1 MTASKHLSAQETLAW
16 LDRLRDTIRECAAS
30 AGKLDEDFT
39 HNAGRIRRQ
48 TDKEMGA
55 LEGHLAASL
64 KGAETA
70 RDTRKNGILFRHDQL
85 KLRIQQAHDRA
96 RESRLS
102 VIEAHAGRQIAQVQR
117 ELLEITRE
125 MDATITK
132 SDLRFAD
139 LRKELEKENAAVA
152 RAEHGAGAAVRGY
165 PGWQQRLAAAGYEDN
180 GPAVELQSTVGPLRE
195 QLQATRS
202 AIVKLRLW
210 PPVLLFSLLPPW
222 LLFPLVI
229 AGFAA
234 LVPLK
239 LSVNDAPITWT
250 QAGIWG
256 GATLGALILLHLVGR
271 LLAGGAA
278 ARMIEAVGRL
288 RRVQAA
294 TVQGVDGGQQEAR
307 ELIRAEAE
315 KRSAVLHDRWNT
327 IQGEADRKRD
337 ELGRRLEERLTRVH
351 ALNERLR
358 EKNFARVE
366 GEFASIASQRMAGVN
381 ESRLTLETS
390 RNQRLRE
397 FETTQKT
404 GWEAAVAK
412 WNEVTTGSYQAFAAL
427 RAGAAADFPAWSDN
441 KLRNWTP
448 PQSFAAGALAS
459 SLAVDL
465 AKLAGPLPADPRL
478 KLPGPPA
485 FELPLVLAF
494 PGQGSILFETKE
506 TGRTTAIA
514 SLNNLVL
521 RLLSVSPPGRV
532 VFTILDPLD
541 LGQSFAGLMH
551 LADHEERLINQ
562 RIWTQPEHIEQ
573 RLAELNEHIEKVTQL
588 YLRNEFET
596 IAEYNE
602 QAGRIA
608 EPYHFLVIADFPTNF
623 TDLAA
628 RRLMSI
634 AASGPRCG
642 VYTFVHWDVRKPS
655 PNEFVPD
662 DLRAASLCLKSRGEQ
677 FLIADRPAEGATLAL
692 ESPPNAE
699 FVTDFLQR
707 VGKASLDSNRVEV
720 PFTDIAPADAGLWS
734 QESTSELRVAIGR
747 TGATKL
753 QQLALGK
760 GTKQH
765 VLVAGKTG
773 SGKSTLF
780 HVMITNLALWHSP
793 DQVEFYL
800 VDFKK
805 GVEFK
810 CYGTHRLPHAR
821 VVAIESDREFGLSVL
836 ERVDEELRR
845 RGDLFRKLG
854 VQDVA
859 GFKRAGGQE
868 ALPRT
873 LLIIDEFQEFFT
885 EDDRV
890 AQTASLLLDRLV
902 RQGRA
907 FGIHVLLGSQTLG
920 GAYTLAR
927 TTLGQMVVRIALQ
940 CNEADAMLIMEDDNV
955 AARLLSRPG
964 EAIYNDAAG
973 AIAGNNPFQI
983 VWLGDDE
990 RDQWL
995 AKVQRHA
1002 EQTGRTF
1009 NVPVVFEGNAPADVR
1024 ENPLLT
1030 TTLATPATTAPA
1042 APRVWLGAPNSI
1054 KGPTEILLHRQ
1065 SGHHLLIVGQR
1076 DETALALLGLAVV
1089 TLAAQHPASAARF
1102 VVFDAL
1108 PADSAPRAF
1117 LESVVQPL
1125 PHEATL
1131 AGVLDVDAVMTD
1143 LSAEFARRADPAMA
1157 ATAPTIFVVVNGLQR
1172 FKALRVEDDFSFSLD
1187 AEAGAPKPGAVFNQL
1202 ISEGADRGMHV
1213 LCWCDTWNN
1222 LTRQLNRKAISEFE
1236 LRVLFQMSATDSASL
1251 MDSPAASNLGLHR
1264 AILYNAQAGTA
1275 ETFRPYALPDKEWV
1289 EKAAS
1294 DSRKPPVDRVGLAT

>member
-1 MTASKHLSAQETLAW
+1 MSKHLAARETLGW
-16 LDRLRDTIRECAAS
+16 LDRLRDTIRECAANAAKLDLDFTTN
-30 AGKLDEDFT
+30 AGK
-39 HNAGRIRRQ
+39 IRRQ
-48 TDKEMGA
+48 TDKEIVT
-55 LEGHLAASL
+55 LESHLSASL
-64 KGAETA
+64 KGAETT
-70 RDTRKNGILFRHDQL
+70 RDTRKNGINFRHDQL
-85 KLRIQQAHDRA
+85 KLRIHQAFECA

-102 VIEAHAGRQIAQVQR
+102 VIEAHEGRQIAQVQR
-117 ELLEITRE
+117 DLLEINR
-125 MDATITK
+125 ATETALK
-132 SDLRFAD
+132 DSDQRFAE
-139 LRKELEKENAAVA
+139 LRKALEKESAAVQRIERSA
-152 RAEHGAGAAVRGY
+152 NAAVRGY
-165 PGWQQRLAAAGYEDN
+165 PGWQRRLAASGYEEG
-180 GPAVELQSTVGPLRE
+180 GPTVEVQQTVETLR
-195 QLQATRS
+195 QQVATTRS
-202 AIVKLRLW
+202 AALVLRLS
-210 PPVLLFSLLPPW
+210 PPVFFFSLLPPW
-222 LLFPLVI
+222 MLVPIVI
-229 AGFAA
+229 AGFVAA
-234 LVPLK
+234 VPLK
-239 LSVNDAPITWT
+239 FSVGGNPITWL
-250 QAGIWG
+250 QAGTWG
-256 GATLGALILLHLVGR
+256 GVTLAVLVVLHLLGR
-271 LLAGGAA
+271 LISGGAA
-278 ARMIEAVGRL
+278 ARMIAATGKL
-288 RRVQAA
+288 RSLQAA
-294 TVQGVDGGQQEAR
+294 TVQGVDGGQQDAR
-307 ELIRAEAE
+307 ARIRADAE
-315 KRSAVLHDRWNT
+315 KRSAVFNERWNSVKA
-327 IQGEADRKRD
+327 EADQMRH
-337 ELGRRLEERLTRVH
+337 ELARQLELRLARVH
-351 ALNERLR
+351 THNEGLR
-358 EKNFARVE
+358 EKSYARVE
-366 GEFASIASQRMAGVN
+366 SDFAALASRRMAEVN
-381 ESRLTLETS
+381 ESRVAFEKT
-390 RNQRLRE
+390 RDDRLRE
-397 FETTQKT
+397 FETTQRS
-404 GWEAAVAK
+404 GWEATIAK
-412 WNEVTTGSYQAFAAL
+412 WSEVTTGAFQTFAEVRAAAAL
-427 RAGAAADFPAWSDN
+427 DFPAWTDS
-441 KLRNWTP
+441 KLRQWTAP
-448 PQSFAAGALAS
+448 TKFASAAPLGNLAI
-459 SLAVDL
+459 DL
-465 AKLAGPLPADPRL
+465 AKLAGTLPEDARL
-478 KLPGPPA
+478 KLPGSPN
-485 FELPLVLAF
+485 FNVPLLLTY
-494 PGQGSILFETKE
+494 PGQGSLLFETKD
-506 TGRTTAIA
+506 TGRPAAIA
-514 SLNNLVL
+514 TLNDLVL
-521 RLLSVSPPGRV
+521 RVLSIAPPGRA

-551 LADHEERLINQ
+551 LADHEDRLINQ

-588 YLRNEFET
+588 YLRNEFAT

-634 AASGPRCG
+634 AASGQRCG
-642 VYTFVHWDVRKPS
+642 VYTLVHWDLRKPL

-662 DLRAASLCLKSRGEQ
+662 DLRAASVCLKARGEHVA
-677 FLIADRPAEGATLAL
+677 INDRPTDGALLKL
-692 ESPPNAE
+692 ETPPDAD
-699 FVTDFLQR
+699 FVTDFLGR
-707 VGKASLDSNRVEV
+707 VGRASLDSNRVEV
-720 PFTDIAPADAGLWS
+720 PFTDIVPADGELWS
-734 QESTSELRVAIGR
+734 LETTTEVRVAIGR

-780 HVMITNLALWHSP
+780 HVLITNLALWYSP

-854 VQDVA
+854 VQDLA

-940 CNEADAMLIMEDDNV
+940 CNEADAMLIMEDDNP
-955 AARLLSRPG
+955 APRLLSRPG

-973 AIAGNNPFQI
+973 ALAGNNPFQI
-983 VWLGDDE
+983 VWLGDEE
-990 RDQWL
+990 RDVWL
-995 AKVQRHA
+995 GKVQQHA
-1002 EQTGRTF
+1002 AQSPFASRM
-1009 NVPVVFEGNAPADVR
+1009 PVVFEGNAPADLR
-1024 ENPLLT
+1024 ENPLLSA
-1030 TTLATPATTAPA
+1030 TLAATSTAAPA
-1042 APRVWLGAPNSI
+1042 APRIWLGAPNSI
-1054 KGPTEILLHRQ
+1054 KGPTEIALHRQ

-1076 DETALALLGLAVV
+1076 DETALALLGIGMA
-1089 TLAAQHPASAARF
+1089 TLAAQHPVNAAKF
-1102 VVFDAL
+1102 IVFDAL
-1108 PADSAPRAF
+1108 PAGSAQRAF
-1117 LESVVQPL
+1117 MESVVQPL
-1125 PHEATL
+1125 PHDATL

-1143 LSAEFARRADPAMA
+1143 LSAEFNRRADASVA
-1157 ATAPTIFVVVNGLQR
+1157 ATAPAIFVVVNGLQR
-1172 FKALRVEDDFSFSLD
+1172 FKGLKIEDDFSFSSD
-1187 AEAGAPKPGAVFNQL
+1187 ADSSGPKPGAVFNQL

-1251 MDSPAASNLGLHR
+1251 MDSPAAGNLGLHR

-1275 ETFRPYALPDKEWV
+1275 ETFRPYALPDKGWV
-1289 EKAAS
+1289 EKTSAVLR
-1294 DSRKPPVDRVGLAT
+1294 DTVKV

>member
-1 MTASKHLSAQETLAW
+1 MTVSKHLSAKETLGW

-30 AGKLDEDFT
+30 AGQLDLDYT
-39 HNAGRIRRQ
+39 NNTGRMRRQ
-48 TDKEMGA
+48 TDKEISA
-55 LEGHLAASL
+55 LEGHLTASL
-64 KGAETA
+64 KGAETT
-70 RDTRKNGILFRHDQL
+70 RDTRKNGIVFRHDQL
-85 KLRIQQAHDRA
+85 KLRIQQAYERA
-96 RESRLS
+96 RESRLL

-117 ELLEITRE
+117 EILEITRE
-125 MDATITK
+125 MEATLK
-132 SDLRFAD
+132 DSDQRFAD
-139 LRKELEKENAAVA
+139 LRKELEKESAAVA
-152 RAEHGAGAAVRGY
+152 RIEDGANAAVRGY
-165 PGWQQRLAAAGYEDN
+165 PGWQRRLAAAGYEEN
-180 GPAVELQSTVGPLRE
+180 GPAVEIQSSVDALKQQSVVTRRAVTRLR
-195 QLQATRS
+195 
-202 AIVKLRLW
+202 VW

-222 LLFPLVI
+222 LLFPIAI

-234 LVPLK
+234 IVPLK
-239 LSVNDAPITWT
+239 LAVNGQPVTWT
-250 QAGIWG
+250 QAGTWG
-256 GATLGALILLHLVGR
+256 GAALGALIVLHVLGR
-271 LLAGGAA
+271 LLAGGSAT
-278 ARMIEAVGRL
+278 RMIESAGRL
-288 RRVQAA
+288 RRLLAA
-294 TVQGVDGGQQEAR
+294 TVQGVDGGQQAAR
-307 ELIRAEAE
+307 ERIRAAAE
-315 KRSAVLHDRWNT
+315 KRSTVLNERWNS
-327 IQGEADRKRD
+327 IKAEADQMRH
-337 ELGRRLEERLTRVH
+337 ELERRLELRFARVQ
-351 ALNERLR
+351 ALNETLR
-358 EKNFARVE
+358 ERSFARVE
-366 GEFASIASQRMAGVN
+366 GEFAAIASKRRAEVN
-381 ESRLTLETS
+381 ESRRAFEKN
-390 RNQRLRE
+390 RDDRLRE
-397 FETTQKT
+397 FEATQKS
-404 GWEAAVAK
+404 GWETAIAK
-412 WNEVTTGSYQAFAAL
+412 WNEVTTGAFQVFAKV
-427 RAGAAADFPAWSDN
+427 REAAARDFPAWSDP
-441 KLRNWTP
+441 KLRQWTP
-448 PQSFAAGALAS
+448 PSAFASAAPLGVLS
-459 SLAVDL
+459 IDL
-465 AKLAGPLPADPRL
+465 AKLAGALPTDPRL
-478 KLPGPPA
+478 KLPGPA
-485 FELPLVLAF
+485 SFDVPLLLTY
-494 PGQGSILFETKE
+494 PGQGSVLFETKE
-506 TGRTTAIA
+506 TGRPAAVA
-514 SLNNLVL
+514 SLNELVL

-588 YLRNEFET
+588 YLRNEFAT

-634 AASGPRCG
+634 AASGQRCG

-662 DLRAASLCLKSRGEQ
+662 DLRAASVCLKARGDH
-677 FLIADRPAEGATLAL
+677 FAIADRPADGALLKL
-692 ESPPNAE
+692 ETPPDAD
-699 FVTDFLQR
+699 FVTDFLGR
-707 VGKASLDSNRVEV
+707 VGRASLDSNRVEV
-720 PFTDIAPADAGLWS
+720 PFTDIVPADAELWS
-734 QESTSELRVAIGR
+734 QESTNELRVAIGR

-810 CYGTHRLPHAR
+810 CYGSQRLPHAR

-859 GFKRAGGQE
+859 GFKRAGGSE
-868 ALPRT
+868 SLPRT

-907 FGIHVLLGSQTLG
+907 FGIHVVLGSQTLG

-940 CNEADAMLIMEDDNV
+940 CNEADAMLIMEDDNP
-955 AARLLSRPG
+955 APRLLSRPG

-983 VWLGDDE
+983 VWLGDSE

-995 AKVQRHA
+995 EKVRQHA
-1002 EQTGRTF
+1002 DQTGRTF

-1030 TTLATPATTAPA
+1030 TTLATPATTAPTS
-1042 APRVWLGAPNSI
+1042 PRVWLGAPNSI
-1054 KGPTEILLHRQ
+1054 KGPTQIVLHRQ

-1076 DETALALLGLAVV
+1076 DETALALLGLSVL
-1089 TLAAQHPASAARF
+1089 TLAAQHPAGAARF
-1102 VVFDAL
+1102 VVLDAL
-1108 PADSAPRAF
+1108 PAGSTQRAF
-1117 LESVVQPL
+1117 MESVVQPL
-1125 PHEATL
+1125 PHDATL

-1143 LSAEFARRADPAMA
+1143 LSAEFARRADASIA
-1157 ATAPTIFVVVNGLQR
+1157 ATAPAIFIVVNGLQR
-1172 FKALRVEDDFSFSLD
+1172 FKGLKVEDDFSFSSD
-1187 AEAGAPKPGAVFNQL
+1187 ADAGAPKPGTVFNQL

-1251 MDSPAASNLGLHR
+1251 MDAPTAGNLGLHR

-1275 ETFRPYALPDKEWV
+1275 ETFRPYALPDKGWV
-1289 EKAAS
+1289 HDA
-1294 DSRKPPVDRVGLAT
+1294 RPLLAQSADKS

>member
-1 MTASKHLSAQETLAW
+1 MIVSKHLSARETLGW
-16 LDRLRDTIRECAAS
+16 LDRLRDTLREGTAN
-30 AGKLDEDFT
+30 AGKLDEEFAL
-39 HNAGRIRRQ
+39 NAGRIRRQ
-48 TDKEMGA
+48 TDKEIA
-55 LEGHLAASL
+55 AQESHVTASL
-64 KGAETA
+64 KGAETG
-70 RDTRKNGILFRHDQL
+70 RDTRKNGIVFRHDQL
-85 KLRIQQAHDRA
+85 KLRIQEAHERA

-117 ELLEITRE
+117 ELLAISRE
-125 MDATITK
+125 METALTE
-132 SDLRFAD
+132 SDQRFAA
-139 LRKELEKENAAVA
+139 LRKELEQESAAVEA
-152 RAEHGAGAAVRGY
+152 VERGANVAVRGY
-165 PGWQQRLAAAGYEDN
+165 PGWQRRLAAAGYEDD
-180 GPAVELQSTVGPLRE
+180 GPAVELQSSVAELKS
-195 QLQATRS
+195 QLAEARR
-202 AIVKLRLW
+202 AINRVRFS

-229 AGFAA
+229 TGFVVA
-234 LVPLK
+234 VPLK
-239 LSVNDAPITWT
+239 LPLNGEPITWT

-256 GATLGALILLHLVGR
+256 GATLGALIVLHLLGG
-271 LLAGGAA
+271 LLTGGAA
-278 ARMIEAVGRL
+278 KRLIAAVGRL
-288 RRVQAA
+288 RRVRAA
-294 TVQGVDGGQQEAR
+294 TEQGIGGGQHEAR
-307 ELIRAEAE
+307 ARIRANAE
-315 KRSAVLHDRWNT
+315 QRSVSLKERWNS
-327 IQGEADRKRD
+327 IKAEADAKRA
-337 ELGRRLEERLTRVH
+337 ELEQLLGQRLARVQ

-358 EKNFARVE
+358 EKSFARVE
-366 GEFASIASQRMAGVN
+366 GEFDALAAKRRGEVA
-381 ESRLTLETS
+381 ESRRSLEKN
-390 RNQRLRE
+390 RDDRLRE
-397 FETTQKT
+397 FEATQKT
-404 GWEAAVAK
+404 GWETTIAR
-412 WNEVTTGSYQAFAAL
+412 WNEVTTGAFQAFAEV
-427 RAGAAADFPAWSDN
+427 RAAAAQDFPAWSDP
-441 KLRNWTP
+441 KLRQWTP
-448 PQSFAAGALAS
+448 PTVFASAAPLGALS
-459 SLAVDL
+459 VDL
-465 AKLAGPLPADPRL
+465 AKLAGALPTDPRL
-478 KLPGPPA
+478 KLPGPA
-485 FELPLVLAF
+485 SFDVPLLLTY
-494 PGQGSILFETKE
+494 PGQGSVLFETKE
-506 TGRTTAIA
+506 TGRPAAIA
-514 SLNNLVL
+514 SLNELVL

-588 YLRNEFET
+588 YLRNEFAT

-634 AASGPRCG
+634 AASGQRCG
-642 VYTFVHWDVRKPS
+642 VYTFVHWYVRKPS

-662 DLRAASLCLKSRGEQ
+662 DLRAASVCLRARGEH
-677 FLIADRPAEGATLAL
+677 FAMADRPTDGALLKL
-692 ESPPNAE
+692 ETPPDAD
-699 FVTDFLQR
+699 FVTDFLGR
-707 VGKASLDSNRVEV
+707 VGRASLDSNRVEV
-720 PFTDIAPADAGLWS
+720 PFTDIVPAEAEMWS

-810 CYGTHRLPHAR
+810 CYGTQRLPHAR

-983 VWLGDDE
+983 VWLGDNE

-995 AKVQRHA
+995 EKVRLHA

-1030 TTLATPATTAPA
+1030 ATLATSATTAPTS
-1042 APRVWLGAPNSI
+1042 PRVWLGAPNSI
-1054 KGPTEILLHRQ
+1054 KGPTEIVLHRQ

-1076 DETALALLGLAVV
+1076 DETALALLGLSVL
-1089 TLAAQHPASAARF
+1089 TLAAQHPAGAARF

-1108 PADSAPRAF
+1108 PAGSTQRAF
-1117 LESVVQPL
+1117 MESVVQPL
-1125 PHEATL
+1125 PHDATL

-1143 LSAEFARRADPAMA
+1143 LSIEFARRADAAIA
-1157 ATAPTIFVVVNGLQR
+1157 ATAPAIFVVVNGLQR
-1172 FKALRVEDDFSFSLD
+1172 FKGLKVEDDFSFSSD
-1187 AEAGAPKPGAVFNQL
+1187 ADAGAPKPGAVFNQL

-1213 LCWCDTWNN
+1213 LGWCDTWNN

-1251 MDSPAASNLGLHR
+1251 MDAPAAGNLGLHR

-1275 ETFRPYALPDKEWV
+1275 ETFRPYALPDREWV
-1289 EKAAS
+1289 EKAVA
-1294 DSRKPPVDRVGLAT
+1294 DVVAINDGIRA

>member
-1 MTASKHLSAQETLAW
+1 MSNHLSAKEALAW

-30 AGKLDEDFT
+30 AGRLDDDFT
-39 HNAGRIRRQ
+39 SSAGKIRRQ
-48 TDKEMGA
+48 TDKEIAA
-55 LEGHLAASL
+55 LEAHLSASL

-70 RDTRKNGILFRHDQL
+70 RDTRKNGIVFRHDQL
-85 KLRIQQAHDRA
+85 KLRIQQAFERA
-96 RESRLS
+96 REGRLS

-117 ELLEITRE
+117 EILDITRE
-125 MDATITK
+125 MEVTLK
-132 SDLRFAD
+132 ESDQRFAD
-139 LRKELEKENAAVA
+139 LRKELEAQSATVA
-152 RAEHGAGAAVRGY
+152 QVESRANAAVRGY
-165 PGWQQRLAAAGYEDN
+165 PGWQKRLSAAGYEEN
-180 GPAVELQSTVGPLRE
+180 GPAVDAQRSVEALKEQVNTARRAVPRLRF
-195 QLQATRS
+195 
-202 AIVKLRLW
+202 W

-222 LLFPLVI
+222 LLFPIVI
-229 AGFAA
+229 AGFVV

-239 LSVNDAPITWT
+239 LAVAGQPVTWP
-250 QAGIWG
+250 QAGAWG
-256 GATLGALILLHLVGR
+256 GAALGALIILHLLGR

-278 ARMIEAVGRL
+278 TRMIEAVGRL

-307 ELIRAEAE
+307 ERIRAGAE
-315 KRSAVLHDRWNT
+315 KRSAVLHERWNAIT
-327 IQGEADRKRD
+327 AEADQLRQ
-337 ELGRRLEERLTRVH
+337 ELERRLAIRLERVH

-358 EKNFARVE
+358 EKSFARVD
-366 GEFASIASQRMAGVN
+366 GEFAAIASQRMAEVN
-381 ESRLTLETS
+381 ESRLALEQN
-390 RNQRLRE
+390 RDRRLRE
-397 FETTQKT
+397 FEATQQS
-404 GWEAAVAK
+404 GWNAAIAR
-412 WNEVTTGSYQAFAAL
+412 WCEVTTAAFQAFADVQS
-427 RAGAAADFPAWSDN
+427 AATRDFPAWTN
-441 KLRNWTP
+441 PRLRRWTAP
-448 PQSFAAGALAS
+448 SQFAGAAPLGK
-459 SLAVDL
+459 LAVDL
-465 AKLAGPLPADPRL
+465 TRLAGPLPADARL
-478 KLPGPPA
+478 KLPGAPS
-485 FELPLVLAF
+485 FELPLLLTF
-494 PGQGSILFETKE
+494 PGQGSVLFETKE
-506 TGRTTAIA
+506 TGRTAAIA
-514 SLNNLVL
+514 SLNDLVL
-521 RLLSVSPPGRV
+521 RLLSVSPPGRL

-588 YLRNEFET
+588 YLRNEFAT

-634 AASGPRCG
+634 AASGQRCG
-642 VYTFVHWDVRKPS
+642 VYTFVHWDGRKPS
-655 PNEFVPD
+655 PNEFVPE
-662 DLRAASLCLKSRGEQ
+662 DLRAASFCLRSRGDQ
-677 FLIADRPAEGATLAL
+677 FAIADRPTDGATLTL
-692 ESPPNAE
+692 ETPPDAD
-699 FVTDFLQR
+699 FVTDFLGR
-707 VGKASLDSNRVEV
+707 VGRASLDSNRVEV
-720 PFTDIAPADAGLWS
+720 PFTDIAPADAGMWS

-810 CYGTHRLPHAR
+810 CYGTQRLPHAR

-907 FGIHVLLGSQTLG
+907 FGIHVVLGSQTLG

-940 CNEADAMLIMEDDNV
+940 CNEADAMLIMEDDNP
-955 AARLLSRPG
+955 APRLLSRPG

-995 AKVQRHA
+995 EKVRRHA
-1002 EQTGRTF
+1002 EQTGKAF

-1030 TTLATPATTAPA
+1030 TTLATPATTAPVT
-1042 APRVWLGAPNSI
+1042 PRVWLGAPNSI
-1054 KGPTEILLHRQ
+1054 KGPTEIVLHRQ

-1076 DETALALLGLAVV
+1076 DETALALLGLSVL
-1089 TLAAQHPASAARF
+1089 TLAAQHPTGAARF

-1108 PADSAPRAF
+1108 PAGSTQRAF
-1117 LESVVQPL
+1117 MESVVQPL
-1125 PHEATL
+1125 PHDATL
-1131 AGVLDVDAVMTD
+1131 AGVLDVDAVMTE
-1143 LSAEFARRADPAMA
+1143 LSAEFARRADASIA
-1157 ATAPTIFVVVNGLQR
+1157 ATAPAIFIVVNGLQR
-1172 FKALRVEDDFSFSLD
+1172 FKGLKIEDDFSFSSD
-1187 AEAGAPKPGAVFNQL
+1187 ADSGAPKPGTVFNQL

-1251 MDSPAASNLGLHR
+1251 MDSPAAGNLGLHR

-1275 ETFRPYALPDKEWV
+1275 ETFRPYALPDQGWV
-1289 EKAAS
+1289 EKA
-1294 DSRKPPVDRVGLAT
+1294 VVGLRDTVKA